1 MTQLNRLPVLT
12 GREMGEKEGRRKVG
26 EKSERQGGIR
36 KVRGRSQLE
45 TVWKREGSALKEV
58 ILKGAPREWTGRSQR
73 GGGEVKPPLIF
84 FCPYAV
90 LHATWAT
97 EGLKS
102 SGTLRVG
109 VVEESLHFVADISGV
124 F

>member
-12 GREMGEKEGRRKVG
+12 GREMGGKQGRRKVG

-58 ILKGAPREWTGRSQR
+58 ILKGAPREWTGRSR
-73 GGGEVKPPLIF
+73 GGGGVK
-84 FCPYAV
+84 
-90 LHATWAT
+90 
-97 EGLKS
+97 
-102 SGTLRVG
+102 
-109 VVEESLHFVADISGV
+109 
-124 F
+124 